1 MGDLVPMREYTEARA
16 ALDASQSQWLK
27 PSPDWDPC
35 GGCEIR
41 SACREVREC
50 YDGMDRTPP
59 PPDLKLRV
67 VDPPDIV
74 A

>member
-1 MGDLVPMREYTEARA
+1 MREHAATRA
-16 ALDASQSQWLK
+16 AFAGDVESPWLK
-27 PSPDWDPC
+27 PAPDWDPC
-35 GGCEIR
+35 VTCDIR

-50 YDGMDRTPP
+50 YDDMPPP

-67 VDPPDIV
+67 VEPPDIV

>member
-1 MGDLVPMREYTEARA
+1 MGDLVPMREHAATRA
-16 ALDASQSQWLK
+16 AFAGDVESPWLK
-27 PSPDWDPC
+27 PAPDWDPC
-35 GGCEIR
+35 VTCDIR

-50 YDGMDRTPP
+50 YDDMEP

-67 VDPPDIV
+67 VEPPDIV